1 MRKFPIL
8 IAFSLASA
16 AALSGTAFA
25 QAPSAGASIAAGTM
39 VKDTKGGEVGT
50 VVRADGQF
58 IVVKTDKHEVRLPAA
73 SFTPHDGALLFGMT
87 RDQLNAEVDKSLAAA
102 AAKIA
107 PGATVTGTGGAV
119 VGTISALDD
128 QTVTIKLAS
137 GNLVR
142 VPRTGVAPGAN
153 GVVVGA
159 TAADLEAA
167 AKQTSAPAPK

>member
-1 MRKFPIL
+1 MRRFPIL

-16 AALSGTAFA
+16 GLSGAAFA
-25 QAPSAGASIAAGTM
+25 QAPAAGASIAAGM
-39 VKDTKGGEVGT
+39 AVKDTKGGDVGS
-50 VVRADGQF
+50 VLRVDGQF
-58 IVVKTDKHEVRLPAA
+58 IVVKTDKHEVRLPAT
-73 SFTPHDGALLFGMT
+73 SFTAHEGSLLFGMT
-87 RDQLNAEVDKSLAAA
+87 RDQLNAEVDKSLAAG

-107 PGATVTGTGGAV
+107 AGATVTGTAGAV
-119 VGTISALDD
+119 VGTISAVDE

-142 VPRTGVAPGAN
+142 VPRSGVAPGPN

-167 AKQTSAPAPK
+167 AKQAAGSAPK